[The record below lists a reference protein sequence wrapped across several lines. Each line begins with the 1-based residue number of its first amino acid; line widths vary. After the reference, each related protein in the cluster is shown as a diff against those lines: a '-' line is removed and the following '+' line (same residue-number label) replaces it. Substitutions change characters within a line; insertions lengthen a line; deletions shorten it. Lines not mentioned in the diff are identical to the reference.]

1 MSTLHYT
8 NVEFIVDPK
17 DLFYS
22 WLIYSYLHTRWSSD
36 CQGCVQIGSL
46 TSLQHDHIACID
58 DTAFWSMSMCWTVNL
73 SLLKFYFNIL
83 WSLDTFFNVD
93 DEINFKAIKNLKMH
107 WPWDDNNYL
116 LQIFSLFT
124 NTFRRKTSA
133 KITRSWYAQTCMV
146 EKITVTAPESLNR
159 EVDF

>member
-1 MSTLHYT
+1 MTARGVCRLVLWHHDDMIILHRRY
-8 NVEFIVDPK
+8 
-17 DLFYS
+17 
-22 WLIYSYLHTRWSSD
+22 
-36 CQGCVQIGSL
+36 
-46 TSLQHDHIACID
+46 
-58 DTAFWSMSMCWTVNL
+58 SMSRQKNSILINEHVLNREPVP
-73 SLLKFYFNIL
+73 LKFYFNIL

-93 DEINFKAIKNLKMH
+93 YEINFKAIKNLKMH

-146 EKITVTAPESLNR
+146 EKITITAPESLSR
-159 EVDF
+159 EVYF